1 MFQLYLIQNRFF
13 FKRRNDKKCV
23 YKSQLRLCVCPI
35 LLELIFHDTLQFTT
49 STDKKQP
56 LSFPVEELSTAFC
69 KCLSQNVLNV
79 LNETDRRT
87 GQYEDLTAA

>member
-1 MFQLYLIQNRFF
+1 M
-13 FKRRNDKKCV
+13 
-23 YKSQLRLCVCPI
+23 CPI

-49 STDKKQP
+49 STDKKLP
-56 LSFPVEELSTAFC
+56 LSFPVEELSVAFC

>member
-1 MFQLYLIQNRFF
+1 M
-13 FKRRNDKKCV
+13 
-23 YKSQLRLCVCPI
+23 CPI

-56 LSFPVEELSTAFC
+56 LSFPVEELSAVFC
-69 KCLSQNVLNV
+69 KCLNQNVLNV

>member
-1 MFQLYLIQNRFF
+1 M
-13 FKRRNDKKCV
+13 
-23 YKSQLRLCVCPI
+23 CPI

-69 KCLSQNVLNV
+69 KCLSQNVHNV

>member
-1 MFQLYLIQNRFF
+1 M
-13 FKRRNDKKCV
+13 
-23 YKSQLRLCVCPI
+23 CPI

-56 LSFPVEELSTAFC
+56 LSFPVEELSAAFC
-69 KCLSQNVLNV
+69 KCLSQNVHNV

>member
-1 MFQLYLIQNRFF
+1 M
-13 FKRRNDKKCV
+13 
-23 YKSQLRLCVCPI
+23 CPI

-69 KCLSQNVLNV
+69 KRLSQNVLNV